1 MEIFLII
8 MFLLVSVF
16 MTLVILIQKP
26 KGGGLSGAFGGAGG
40 GAQTA
45 FGSKTGDVLTWFT
58 TACFVL
64 FLVLGVVLTLYI
76 EPQTAG
82 SKTGVGPATPVAPQG
97 AGTFDP
103 DSGELGEP
111 GGPQAPAPE
120 APAEAPGATPAP
132 GATGN
137 TGAGDAG
144 AGTTDDGG

>member
-1 MEIFLII
+1 METFLIV
-8 MFLLVSVF
+8 MFLVVSVF

-76 EPQTAG
+76 EPVQAG
-82 SKTGVGPATPVAPQG
+82 GKTGVQSNDQTQTDGDTELPPFVPDDGTGAPEG
-97 AGTFDP
+97 D
-103 DSGELGEP
+103 E
-111 GGPQAPAPE
+111 PAPTP
-120 APAEAPGATPAP
+120 PAGDGGDTPTPAP
-132 GATGN
+132 GPAKAPG
-137 TGAGDAG
+137 
-144 AGTTDDGG
+144 DGGDGTGG